1 MCAHL
6 LKIMFRDAAFS
17 QLNQHL
23 HFSVHDAD
31 FVKDV
36 FMKKDRETLYFEDD
50 FNFKLILHERDFVPG
65 VTILANIVDAIKH
78 SRRMIM
84 ILSRS
89 ILNIVLDM
97 NFFLSKL
104 VLRALPHK
112 YVVVRSQ
119 ALIPC
124 NRT

>member
-1 MCAHL
+1 
-6 LKIMFRDAAFS
+6 
-17 QLNQHL
+17 
-23 HFSVHDAD
+23 
-31 FVKDV
+31 
-36 FMKKDRETLYFEDD
+36 MKEDGKTLYFEDD

-78 SRRMIM
+78 SRKMIM

-97 NFFLSKL
+97 KLNFFLSKL

-119 ALIPC
+119 TTGHENNMDSIQVGFKKYL
-124 NRT
+124 

>member
-1 MCAHL
+1 
-6 LKIMFRDAAFS
+6 MFRDAAII

-23 HFSVHDAD
+23 RFSIHDAD

-36 FMKKDRETLYFEDD
+36 YMKEDRRTLYFEDD

-65 VTILANIVDAIKH
+65 VTIHANIVDAIKH

-89 ILNIVLDM
+89 ILNIVLEM
-97 NFFLSKL
+97 ILNFFLSNL
-104 VLRALPHK
+104 VPRALPHK
-112 YVVVRSQ
+112 YVFVRGQ
-119 ALIPC
+119 A
-124 NRT
+124 